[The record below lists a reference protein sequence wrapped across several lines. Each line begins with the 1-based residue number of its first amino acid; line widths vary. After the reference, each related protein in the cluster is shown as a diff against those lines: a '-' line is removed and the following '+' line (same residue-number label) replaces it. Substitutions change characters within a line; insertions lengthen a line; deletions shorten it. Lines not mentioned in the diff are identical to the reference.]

1 MDEYVGLAPGHTA
14 SFPAFLQHHLL
25 NHIPAPAAF
34 HPVIAR
40 EGHLETD
47 CADYANLLRAH
58 PADFCAMGIGENG
71 HIAFNDPPF
80 AEFDDP
86 VWVKV
91 VQMDVVS
98 RQQQVGE
105 GHFGGLDEVPTHAI
119 TLTIPALLAAKR
131 VLCIVPEA
139 RKANAVYDTLHGPI
153 TEACPASIMR
163 QKPHVHLYLDAEAAA
178 KAYPVMM
185 NSRERLLTAL
195 DHREPDRIPFDLG
208 SIQVSGIHEVAYRNL
223 REALGLPETAVTLCD
238 TIQQLATVEDDLAE
252 RLGIDTRGLYPLNS
266 HNWGIVEEDAGE
278 TLGLS

>member
-1 MDEYVGLAPGHTA
+1 MTQAILETNVDSLPVSVYPTNEAMGQAAAQEAAQVIRQAIADKGAASIIIATGNSQLTFLEALRETADIDWAQVTIFHMDEYIGLPEGHSA
-14 SFPAFLQHHLL
+14 SFPVFLQRNFLD
-25 NHIPAPAAF
+25 HISAPAAF

-40 EGHLETD
+40 EGRLESD
-47 CADYANLLRAH
+47 CADYAALLRAH

-80 AEFDDP
+80 AEFNDP

-91 VQMDVVS
+91 VRMAEMS

-139 RKANAVYDTLHGPI
+139 RKATAVYDTLNGPI

-163 QKPHVHLYLDAEAAA
+163 QNPHVHLYLDAEAAA
-178 KAYPVMM
+178 KAYP
-185 NSRERLLTAL
+185 A
-195 DHREPDRIPFDLG
+195 
-208 SIQVSGIHEVAYRNL
+208 
-223 REALGLPETAVTLCD
+223 
-238 TIQQLATVEDDLAE
+238 
-252 RLGIDTRGLYPLNS
+252 
-266 HNWGIVEEDAGE
+266 
-278 TLGLS
+278 